1 MTDTAGSWEQLTH
14 LAAAAIESPLIEWLD
29 QPDRF
34 ANSTFEVAGL
44 LVDFSKQRMND
55 AILSALVELARTRAL
70 PARIADLFSGAIV
83 NFTEQRPA
91 LHTALRAA
99 DRDRPKI
106 ARAVSGVQARLGELV
121 ERVRSGAWSGYSGKA
136 ITDIVHIGIGGSY
149 LGPHLATQALRGPA
163 QVPPRVHFVANVDA
177 AALDFA
183 LNGRDPERTLFII
196 ASKSFTTLETRVN
209 AESAKRWFLER
220 VNQHEAIASHF
231 VAISSNTT
239 AAVDFGIAAEN
250 VFELWDW
257 VGGRFSLW
265 SAVGLPVMLSIG
277 ASAFQQLLAGARS
290 MDEHFRQAPLGENLP
305 VVMALTGIWN
315 SNFLGVTNHA
325 ILPYGER
332 LGLLPEYLQQL
343 EMESNGKSV
352 TSDGQRVA
360 THTMPILWGGRG
372 TNGQHAFH
380 QLLHQGTR
388 AFTADFILSAD
399 AGGESV
405 GRRDEH
411 HRWLL
416 ANGLSQSQAM
426 AQGHEDPEP
435 HKAVAGGHA
444 TTTIVLSELS
454 PFCLGALLAMYEH
467 KVFCQG
473 VLWDIN
479 SFDQWG
485 VELGKRLAIPIYDQ
499 LAGKSALQQDASTR
513 GLIEHLRNTKAL
525 KAP

>member
-1 MTDTAGSWEQLTH
+1 MTTDTAASWKRLTH
-14 LAAAAIESPLIEWLD
+14 LAAASIESPLIEWLQ

-34 ANSTFEVAGL
+34 ANSTFEVADL
-44 LVDFSKQRMND
+44 LVDFSKQRMD
-55 AILSALVELARTRAL
+55 DTILSALLELAQTRAL
-70 PARIADLFSGAIV
+70 PTRIEDLFSGAIV
-83 NFTEQRPA
+83 NLTEQRPA

-99 DRDRPKI
+99 ERDRPEI
-106 ARAVSGVQARLGELV
+106 AAAVSGVQARLGELV
-121 ERVRSGAWSGYSGKA
+121 ERVRCGKWRGYSGKA
-136 ITDIVHIGIGGSY
+136 ITDVVHIGIGGSH
-149 LGPHLATQALRGPA
+149 LGPHLATQALQGAARL
-163 QVPPRVHFVANVDA
+163 PPRVHFVANIDRA
-177 AALDFA
+177 SLDFA
-183 LNGRDPERTLFII
+183 LAGLSPERTLFII

-209 AESAKRWFLER
+209 AESAKCWFLER
-220 VNQHEAIASHF
+220 VNQPAAIAQHF

-239 AAVDFGIAAEN
+239 AAVDFGIAADN

-277 ASAFQQLLAGARS
+277 NSAFQQLLAGART
-290 MDEHFRQAPLGENLP
+290 MDEHFRQAPLAENLP
-305 VVMALTGIWN
+305 VAMALTGIWN

-325 ILPYGER
+325 ILPYVER

-352 TSDGQRVA
+352 TSDGRGVT

-388 AFTADFILSAD
+388 AFTADFILC
-399 AGGESV
+399 AGASESV
-405 GRRDEH
+405 GRSDEH

-444 TTTIVLSELS
+444 TTTIILSKLS

-499 LAGKSALQQDASTR
+499 LAGKSTLHQDASTR
-513 GLIEHLRNTKAL
+513 GLIEHLRNAKGR
-525 KAP
+525 KER